1 MIGGAP
7 FFLLMALPRKEYMGR
22 PRKGEPLK
30 NPDAISLK
38 GPPYHLNGAKRRQKG
53 TGCLQREKT
62 GFYTMRICRNGQR
75 LAKGTG
81 TKDFAEAQRILEA
94 FVAPFVA
101 KDRVLAL
108 KMIQKEIGDIE
119 ERSRM
124 EEENRRQMLLS
135 DAWLYYV
142 DSCRR
147 KAVTDD
153 TLFQKGEVWK
163 NFVEWIGIAYGTDLE
178 VRGVTPAVAE
188 SYLRFIRPKVAST
201 TWNGRLCYL
210 REIYRIVM
218 EKARAKVNPF
228 DGIPLLPE
236 DCHSRRALTNE
247 EVKLLLKEA
256 AKVRWDYRVLFLI
269 AIYTGQRLGDC
280 CRLKWD
286 QINLEQNIIQ
296 LIPAKT
302 RRTAR
307 GRMVTIPIH
316 CHLRKI
322 FLATTEADRN
332 GFFLKEIANNY
343 IEKRH
348 QVAEVLK
355 RIFKAAGIVTTVRVE
370 GRTNRVP
377 HATFHSLR
385 HTFVSIA
392 ANSGVPIHIIQSIVG
407 HESRAM
413 TWHYY
418 HENETALREAVNA
431 IPSFDDSPFESKAL
445 DDEVYKYIVLN
456 DNQIQ
461 FEKVGAQ

>member
-1 MIGGAP
+1 
-7 FFLLMALPRKEYMGR
+7 MGR
-22 PRKGEPLK
+22 PKKIKTAADMPPVLPLSK
-30 NPDAISLK
+30 T
-38 GPPYHLNGAKRRQKG
+38 YHKPGQKRRAHG

-62 GFYTMRICRNGQR
+62 GFYTMRICRDGKR
-75 LAKGTG
+75 FSKTTG
-81 TKDFAEAQRILEA
+81 TNDPIEAQRILDA
-94 FVAPFVA
+94 YVAPLIA

-108 KMIQKEIGDIE
+108 KMLQKEIGDIE
-119 ERSRM
+119 ERARM
-124 EEENRRQMLLS
+124 EDENRRQMLLKDS
-135 DAWLYYV
+135 WLYYV

-163 NFVEWIGIAYGTDLE
+163 NFVDWIGIVYGADLE

-307 GRMVTIPIH
+307 GRLVTIPIH
-316 CHLRKI
+316 RHLRKI
-322 FLATTEADRN
+322 FLATSEADRN

-348 QVAEVLK
+348 QVATVLM
-355 RIFKAAGIVTTVRVE
+355 RIFKSAGIVTTVRVE

-418 HENETALREAVNA
+418 HENETALREAVDA
-431 IPSFDDSPFESKAL
+431 IPTFDDSLFESEAL
-445 DDEVYKYIVLN
+445 DEEVYKYIVLN
-456 DNQIQ
+456 GNEIRL
-461 FEKVGAQ
+461 EKVGAK

>member
-1 MIGGAP
+1 
-7 FFLLMALPRKEYMGR
+7 MAHGR
-22 PRKGEPLK
+22 
-30 NPDAISLK
+30 
-38 GPPYHLNGAKRRQKG
+38 KRRIKG
-53 TGCLQREKT
+53 TGSLQREKNGVWT
-62 GFYTMRICRNGQR
+62 IRAMVNGQR
-75 LAKGTG
+75 ISKSTG
-81 TKDFAEAQRILEA
+81 KTDYDEAVEFLNT
-94 FVAPFVA
+94 FMAPFL
-101 KDRVLAL
+101 KKQRVLAI
-108 KMIQKEIGDIE
+108 KMLEAKIADVEQREKIE
-119 ERSRM
+119 EEHRP
-124 EEENRRQMLLS
+124 QMPLNNS
-135 DAWLYYV
+135 WWYYA

-147 KAVTDD
+147 KDVADATLKTKKGVWDNFVAWMALVYEDNMEVRAVTP
-153 TLFQKGEVWK
+153 EM
-163 NFVEWIGIAYGTDLE
+163 
-178 VRGVTPAVAE
+178 AE
-188 SYLRFIRPKVAST
+188 TYLRFMKKTVAST

-316 CHLRKI
+316 RHLRKI

-343 IEKRH
+343 TEKRH
-348 QVAEVLK
+348 QVSTLLM
-355 RIFKAAGIVTTVRVE
+355 RIFKSAGIVTTVKVE

-431 IPSFDDSPFESKAL
+431 IPSFDDSVFESKAL